1 MYKRFHFN
9 LLKLQNV
16 KYTPCKAFEF
26 IRKNVSNALDSYNN
40 NIQFRNKPIMDDELL
55 DKKERRHS
63 M

>member
-1 MYKRFHFN
+1 M
-9 LLKLQNV
+9 

-26 IRKNVSNALDSYNN
+26 IRKNVSNALDSNN
-40 NIQFRNKPIMDDELL
+40 NDIQYHNKPVMDDELL